1 MGNQSSAPEP
11 PPPPPPPQQLPPPLP
26 PPCDLECQKQ
36 KNLALL
42 KTAFDQAAETQDQD
56 PAGYEKARIAYYT
69 LLNGPGWLAIEKQ
82 RIAKE
87 DVKPV
92 LDDYNSQYNSL
103 KSEQQSQSIF
113 TNLANVLK
121 SQESSDLESNAFLKK
136 QLNEEKDKA
145 QILDRLNSLNS
156 IPQQT
161 SYIPMILDIM
171 YVLLM
176 IAIVYVG
183 YTKFS
188 VIKNKF
194 VASPN
199 AMVT

>member
-11 PPPPPPPQQLPPPLP
+11 PPPPPQQIPPPLP

-36 KNLALL
+36 KNLDLL
-42 KTAFDQAAETQDQD
+42 KTAFDQAAENQDQD

-69 LLNGPGWLAIEKQ
+69 LLNGPGWLATEKQ
-82 RIAKE
+82 RIANE

-92 LDDYNSQYNSL
+92 LDDYNSKYKSL

-156 IPQQT
+156 MPEQT
-161 SYIPMILDIM
+161 SYIPIILDIV

-188 VIKNKF
+188 TIKNKF

>member
-1 MGNQSSAPEP
+1 MGNQSSAPE
-11 PPPPPPPQQLPPPLP
+11 PPPPPPQQLPPPLP

-36 KNLALL
+36 KNLDLL

-56 PAGYEKARIAYYT
+56 PTGYEKARIAYYT
-69 LLNGPGWLAIEKQ
+69 LLNGPGWLATEKQ

-92 LDDYNSQYNSL
+92 LDEYNSKYKSL

-156 IPQQT
+156 MPEQT
-161 SYIPMILDIM
+161 SYIPMILDIV

>member
-1 MGNQSSAPEP
+1 
-11 PPPPPPPQQLPPPLP
+11 
-26 PPCDLECQKQ
+26 
-36 KNLALL
+36 
-42 KTAFDQAAETQDQD
+42 
-56 PAGYEKARIAYYT
+56 
-69 LLNGPGWLAIEKQ
+69 
-82 RIAKE
+82 
-87 DVKPV
+87 
-92 LDDYNSQYNSL
+92 L

-156 IPQQT
+156 MPQQT
-161 SYIPMILDIM
+161 SYIPMILDIV